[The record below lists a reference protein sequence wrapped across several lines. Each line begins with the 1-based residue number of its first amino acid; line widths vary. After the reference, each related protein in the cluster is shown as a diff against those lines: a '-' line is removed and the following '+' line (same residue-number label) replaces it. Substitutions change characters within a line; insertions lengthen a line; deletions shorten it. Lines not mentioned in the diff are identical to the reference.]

1 MNLKRSLQLYKILE
15 PYLPEDLDLEP
26 FDFISIIVHNIRESE
41 NYTDYIK
48 ALEFLSGMP
57 KVELIRMGTMELFEL
72 FAEGLTQIQIIKL
85 AEYCRN
91 IGLNN
96 A

>member
-26 FDFISIIVHNIRESE
+26 FDFISIIIQNMAESK
-41 NYTDYIK
+41 TGDYIE
-48 ALEFLSGMP
+48 AIEFITGIPESD
-57 KVELIRMGTMELFEL
+57 LIQRTIPELFEL
-72 FAEGLTQIQIIKL
+72 FTEGLITVQIVYL
-85 AEYCRN
+85 TEFCRN
-91 IGLNN
+91 KELNN

>member
-26 FDFISIIVHNIRESE
+26 FDFISIIVRNMAESK
-41 NYTDYIK
+41 TGDYIK
-48 ALEFLSGMP
+48 ALS
-57 KVELIRMGTMELFEL
+57 LITEAPENRLIQMQIPDLFEL
-72 FAEGLTQIQIIKL
+72 FANGLIDVQIIYL
-85 AEYCRN
+85 TEFCRN
-91 IGLNN
+91 KGLNN

>member
-41 NYTDYIK
+41 NYKIYLDTI
-48 ALEFLSGMP
+48 EFISGVP
-57 KVELIRMGTMELFEL
+57 RLELIRMETIELFEL
-72 FAEGLTQIQIIKL
+72 FAEGLTDIQIIGL
-85 AEYCRN
+85 TRYCRD

>member
-26 FDFISIIVHNIRESE
+26 FDFISIIVRNMAESK
-41 NYTDYIK
+41 TGDYIK
-48 ALEFLSGMP
+48 ALSFITEVP
-57 KVELIRMGTMELFEL
+57 ENRLIQMQIPDLFEL
-72 FAEGLTQIQIIKL
+72 FANGLIDVQIIYL
-85 AEYCRN
+85 TEFCRN
-91 IGLNN
+91 KGLNN